1 MAPLLQAGDGV
12 LVDLRAYRRRP
23 PRPGDIIVAQ
33 HPYRSDLRIIKRV
46 ASMLDNGYCVLE
58 GQNPFESTDSRAFGP
73 LPPDKILGRVT
84 SRF

>member
-1 MAPLLQAGDGV
+1 MAPLLQAGDHV
-12 LVDLRAYRRRP
+12 LVDWRAYRSRS

-33 HPYRSDLRIIKRV
+33 HPYRRDLRIVKRV
-46 ASMLDNGYCVLE
+46 ASVLDNGYCVLE
-58 GQNPFESTDSRAFGP
+58 GHNPIESTDSRAFGP